1 MKTILKL
8 TAALFLISGFA
19 ACFNNPMTAVYDSDI
34 KIAGPSNTYNLTN
47 IDQSIDGQNYICN
60 VERFEG
66 MDTIWTYEAPADET
80 SELNCLI
87 SVSSGKLKLVLI
99 EPDNTLTT
107 IVELTAETE
116 QENSQTFPLNLKKG
130 ENRIKVVTGADTQF
144 DMELSVP
151 VGTLH
156 NLG

>member
-1 MKTILKL
+1 MKKRLKL
-8 TAALFLISGFA
+8 AAALLFFSSFA
-19 ACFNNPMTAVYDSDI
+19 ACSTNPMTAVYDSDV

-47 IDQSIDGQNYICN
+47 IEQSIDGQNYICD

-107 IVELTAETE
+107 IVELTAETG
-116 QENSQTFPLNLKKG
+116 QEDSRTFPLNLKKG

-151 VGTLH
+151 VGTLQ